1 MDLPTAPARV
11 GEPREP
17 KLSLGPTASTA
28 ALLLKILVLGAVAG
42 TLLWITPLFVAGSH
56 WGMLAG
62 AWLIGMAVFVI
73 YLGRRKLPAK
83 YLLPGVVFLAVF
95 MIVPIVYNLQI
106 STTNFGDGTRTSK
119 EETVATIVQNSLRP
133 VPGSPAYSLS
143 VGTTDSTASGPFTFF
158 LVDPATGGVLK
169 GTEQGLE
176 ELSAE
181 DVTISGGR
189 VTAATGYTILTP
201 AQFNA
206 AGEAIRRLS
215 VPVNDGVIRPSG
227 ISSAQLQSPT
237 LEYDATR
244 DALRDTLTGE
254 IYTVQKAG
262 DRSYFTD
269 GQGRRIADQ
278 SWQENVGLDNYVK
291 LLADPVLRS
300 AFAGAFAWT
309 RVLATVSVLGS
320 FVIGLLLAVALDRE
334 GMRGRRF
341 YRSVLIVPYAIPT
354 FITFMV
360 WSTFYNKDFGLINR
374 LLGGAA
380 IDWLGDPTLAKGA
393 ILVANL
399 WAGFP
404 YMFLICT
411 GALQSLPGSVGE
423 AAAIDGAGPIRGFLH
438 VKLPLLLI
446 SVAPLLVASFAF
458 NFNNFNAV
466 QLLTGGGPFPPGAQI
481 GETDILLSAVYRM
494 AFGTSGAQFGLAAAG
509 STLLF
514 LLTAV
519 LAAVQFRSTK
529 SLEDI
534 Q

>member
-1 MDLPTAPARV
+1 MESRTTTAPSTNGRKPA
-11 GEPREP
+11 
-17 KLSLGPTASTA
+17 LSLGPASSVG
-28 ALLLKILVLGAVAG
+28 ALLLKVLVLGAGTG
-42 TLLWITPLFVAGSH
+42 TLLWITPVLVAGSH
-56 WGMLAG
+56 WWMLAG
-62 AWLIGMAVFVI
+62 AWLIGLAVFAA
-73 YLGRRKLPAK
+73 YLGRGALPAK
-83 YLLPGVVFLAVF
+83 YLLPGLVFLAVF

-119 EETVATIVQNSLRP
+119 EETVATIVQNSLQP
-133 VPGSPAYSLS
+133 VPGSPAYTLTAGTTGSLS
-143 VGTTDSTASGPFTFF
+143 SGPFTFF
-158 LVDPATGGVLK
+158 LVDPGTGEAFK
-169 GTEQGLE
+169 GTDQGLE
-176 ELSAE
+176 KLGPGEAA
-181 DVTISGGR
+181 VSGGR
-189 VTAATGYTILTP
+189 VTEVRGYTILTP

-206 AGEAIRRLS
+206 AGTAIRDLS
-215 VPVNDGVIRPSG
+215 IPADDGVIRPSG
-227 ISSAQLQSPT
+227 VSSAQLQAPR
-237 LEYDATR
+237 LEYDATG
-244 DALRDTLTGE
+244 DTLRDTATGTT
-254 IYTVQKAG
+254 YTVQKDG
-262 DRSYFTD
+262 DRSYFAD
-269 GQGRRIADQ
+269 SQGRRISDQ

-300 AFAGAFAWT
+300 AFIGSFAWT
-309 RVLATVSVLGS
+309 LVLATVSVLGS
-320 FVIGLLLAVALDRE
+320 FVIGLLLAVALDRA

-360 WSTFYNKDFGLINR
+360 WSSFYNKDFGLINR

-380 IDWLGDPTLAKGA
+380 IDWLGEPTLAKGA

-411 GALQSLPGSVGE
+411 GALQSLPDSVGE
-423 AAAIDGAGPIRGFLH
+423 AAAIDGAGPVRGFLH

-519 LAAVQFRSTK
+519 LAAIQFRSTR
-529 SLEDI
+529 SLEEI